1 MKILG
6 LSLFRY
12 FLTAWSGRGGSECP
26 PFTHMARWPQPDGAG
41 AGNNSFLW
49 KRNKV
54 GSPQNDLIVS
64 NETATEKVKRN
75 KYMCWGFGELTGFM
89 PKSCMALRGGDIIS

>member
-1 MKILG
+1 MVSSG
-6 LSLFRY
+6 ANSLFY
-12 FLTAWSGRGGSECP
+12 ILCSAALHTLKHYVPALSEGKQEM
-26 PFTHMARWPQPDGAG
+26 H
-41 AGNNSFLW
+41 SFLW

>member
-1 MKILG
+1 
-6 LSLFRY
+6 
-12 FLTAWSGRGGSECP
+12 
-26 PFTHMARWPQPDGAG
+26 MARWPQPDGAG

-49 KRNKV
+49 KRNRV

-64 NETATEKVKRN
+64 NETAAEKVKETN
-75 KYMCWGFGELTGFM
+75 TCVGGLEPLTGFM